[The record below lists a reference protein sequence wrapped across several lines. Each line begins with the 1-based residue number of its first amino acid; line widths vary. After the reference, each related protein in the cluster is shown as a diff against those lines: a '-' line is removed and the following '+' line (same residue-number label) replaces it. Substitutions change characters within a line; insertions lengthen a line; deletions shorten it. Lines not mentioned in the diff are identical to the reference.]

1 MMNPQT
7 SATKQTSTE
16 ILEKVIAFGN
26 NGINLT
32 GKMFIP
38 ADAGKHNRVPGAV
51 LCHGYG
57 SDQAIFEDSAR
68 ELAAEGIA
76 TLTFD
81 FRGHGSSEGEL
92 DGSIVDDVMDAWD
105 YLHAQP
111 EVDHRRMGLI
121 GHSMGAFSA
130 ILAAGKLR
138 KAKVLV
144 ALACPGEINNPI
156 AVNPRHILHPALKW
170 GITMIFKV
178 VQRTHNLKARVNWKK
193 FIGFWP
199 KMKPSKA
206 LAELDDCSKLF
217 VFCLGDPAAPYNKF
231 LYSYG
236 MACEPKRVMV
246 YSGNH
251 DTPMEEGML
260 RSQWQKWTVGA
271 LHGRHPY

>member
-1 MMNPQT
+1 MTNTQT
-7 SATKQTSTE
+7 PTTEQTSTA

-38 ADAGKHNRVPGAV
+38 ANAGKHNRVPGAV

-57 SDQAIFEDSAR
+57 SDQVVFEHSAR

-81 FRGHGSSEGEL
+81 FRGHGDSEGEL
-92 DGSIVDDVMDAWD
+92 DGHIVDDVMDAWD

-111 EVDHRRMGLI
+111 EIDRKRMGLI

-156 AVNPRHILHPALKW
+156 ALNPRHIFHPALSW
-170 GITMIFKV
+170 GITMIFKF
-178 VQRTHNLKARVNWKK
+178 VQRTHNLKVRVNWKK
-193 FIGFWP
+193 FIAFWP

-206 LAELDDCSKLF
+206 LAEMDECSKLF
-217 VFCLGDPAAPYNKF
+217 VFCLGDLAAPYSKF
-231 LYSYG
+231 LYSYA
-236 MACEPKRVMV
+236 MASEPKRIMV
-246 YSGNH
+246 TTGNH
-251 DTPMEEGML
+251 DSPMEEDML
-260 RSQWQKWTVGA
+260 RSQWEKWTIGA